1 MQNFVHFHLHTTYSL
16 LDGACHV
23 NKLVKRV
30 KQLGMPAC
38 AITDHGV
45 LYGLKHFYDVCRKE
59 GVKPILGCEAYVATE
74 PHTERNSRSG
84 NHLVLLAKNKAG
96 YRNLVQLASIAP
108 RDGST
113 KQNKSFCFVVI
124 YISRR
129 KNLCNIHRLL
139 TIFDHFRL
147 QKRIPGIRPTRP
159 RRTLIF
165 NSGMS
170 DFL

>member
-84 NHLVLLAKNKAG
+84 K
-96 YRNLVQLASIAP
+96 
-108 RDGST
+108 
-113 KQNKSFCFVVI
+113 
-124 YISRR
+124 SRR
-129 KNLCNIHRLL
+129 ACNSRDREYTTHILACR
-139 TIFDHFRL
+139 
-147 QKRIPGIRPTRP
+147 
-159 RRTLIF
+159 
-165 NSGMS
+165 SG
-170 DFL
+170 